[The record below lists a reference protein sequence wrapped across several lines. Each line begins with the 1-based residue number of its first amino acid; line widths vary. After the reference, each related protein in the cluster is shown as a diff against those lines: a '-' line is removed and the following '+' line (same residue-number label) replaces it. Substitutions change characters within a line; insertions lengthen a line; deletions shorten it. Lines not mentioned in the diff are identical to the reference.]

1 MSAQAQVK
9 PAEPEGEDGHR
20 LADEIARAMHY
31 RPLMSRL
38 ARVEPTFTGP
48 KATNAPPLMRDAAF
62 AAAEAAMADTA
73 PPPIPQSDAALLPAT
88 FAYSAS
94 IEELIADAADSVTS
108 TPPSAEWLNKARRE
122 RQRTSIRN
130 VAAWLTTLAIA
141 GSIIAAALLM
151 LRT

>member
-1 MSAQAQVK
+1 MPALAQVK
-9 PAEPEGEDGHR
+9 PAEPEGADGRR

-38 ARVEPTFTGP
+38 ARVEPTFTEPEGRSV
-48 KATNAPPLMRDAAF
+48 PPLMRDAAF
-62 AAAEAAMADTA
+62 ATDEAATADTP
-73 PPPIPQSDAALLPAT
+73 PPPIPQRDAAVLPAT

-108 TPPSAEWLNKARRE
+108 APPSAEWLNKARRE
-122 RQRTSIRN
+122 RQRTRMRN

-141 GSIIAAALLM
+141 GSIIATALLM

>member
-1 MSAQAQVK
+1 MPALAQVSH
-9 PAEPEGEDGHR
+9 AEPEGPDGSR

-38 ARVEPTFTGP
+38 ARVETAFTEPDG
-48 KATNAPPLMRDAAF
+48 TSAPPLVTDGAF
-62 AAAEAAMADTA
+62 AAAGAAIADSA
-73 PPPIPQSDAALLPAT
+73 PPPIPQSAAALPAT

-108 TPPSAEWLNKARRE
+108 VPPTADWLDKARRE
-122 RQRTSIRN
+122 RQRARMRN
-130 VAAWLTTLAIA
+130 VGAWLTTLAIA
-141 GSIIAAALLM
+141 GSIFAAALLM